1 MNSVEYAYGAN
12 TTKGLTGVFTCMPKS
27 SPGYQYRTTIEFGDR
42 LVTKIDTKKT
52 SINHRSRR
60 DETVNPRVLGDGRE
74 IIRLMATEYLGTDYD
89 LLRKNCCT
97 FAHDACIRLGIS
109 KEEIPSWFHNLASAG
124 AVTQDVANFT
134 LAPITQ
140 IFSEGGL
147 DTFAQYLNET
157 SLHDNDKIR
166 ATIQEGSEV
175 EKKSDECIV
184 AYQF

>member
-1 MNSVEYAYGAN
+1 
-12 TTKGLTGVFTCMPKS
+12 MPMS

-42 LVTKIDTKKT
+42 LVTKKNTKKT
-52 SINHRSRR
+52 SFNHRGRR
-60 DETVNPRVLGDGRE
+60 DEAGNQRVLGDGRE

-97 FAHDACIRLGIS
+97 FAHDACIKLGIS
-109 KEEIPSWFHNLASAG
+109 EEEIPSWFHNLASAG
-124 AVTQDVANFT
+124 AVTQDVAKFT

-157 SLHDNDKIR
+157 SLHDNAKIG
-166 ATIQEGSEV
+166 ATQEGAEV
-175 EKKSDECIV
+175 EKKSDERIV